1 MQIQY
6 QEMLLIVQILILIQQ
21 SAQKFQTVTLQL
33 LLLSQPQKDT
43 QILQPQMHK
52 MQLKAIQILQFHLK
66 FPVQMEHMMQ
76 QDLQQMHKPQ
86 QLAIQILQLLQLQHQ
101 SKAMLMLQLQMLK
114 MQQNLMQTLFLAQLS
129 QMLQHIQ
136 IQKLLVLFQQL
147 HQH

>member
-1 MQIQY
+1 MQIRY

-86 QLAIQILQLLQLQHQ
+86 HKVMQIQQQLTH
-101 SKAMLMLQLQMLK
+101 K
-114 MQQNLMQTLFLAQLS
+114 MQQNLMQILQQQMLKMQLNLMLTQQQPMRKMQLS
-129 QMLQHIQ
+129 LMR
-136 IQKLLVLFQQL
+136 IQKLRIS
-147 HQH
+147 